1 MASTFFG
8 LNIGSSALSSFQA
21 AVNTTSNNI
30 ANLKTTGYC
39 RQTANLQSTAAL
51 RVAARYGSMGT
62 GVQVVSIKQERD
74 LYYDSKYWEAN
85 SSKGLYEQKLYYLNQ
100 IEDYFKDDTT
110 QKGFTTIF
118 NKMFNGLDTL
128 KTKAGDETVR
138 NQFINQ
144 SQQLCTYFNA
154 LSTSL
159 TEMQEDVNEEI
170 KSTTENINAIGQKI
184 ATLNREINNIEI
196 RGAYANELRDQR
208 ANLLDELSKIVDV
221 QTVETEIQNKN
232 GDNLGGTNFKV
243 LINDQT
249 LVDGNDYRTITY
261 TARTQAVNKTDANG
275 LYDLVWADTGMSFA
289 QANSNSSGSLK
300 ALFEI
305 RDGNNNDNLKGTVAD
320 TSTNNKLILKNTSVQ
335 NLNALNVPEHGQLT
349 LNGKKYSYDGWS
361 ATLDADGKITEMEFN
376 LTTEST
382 LTDDQLANAIGNTAS
397 DGVSYDSK
405 GIVYYQQQMNEF
417 LRNFAEMF
425 NSIEKDGQTLD
436 GEQMG
441 TFFQGETTTGTLYN
455 FNGAYV
461 DSEGKYVSATTNADG
476 SITKNPVTKVTSD
489 MDSYYKLTTANIRVN
504 NKSLTDPKYFA
515 TTTDI
520 TKGTDAYDLVEKLK
534 SLQSDVTMFRGDKA
548 SSFLET
554 LLSDVTVDVDKT
566 KTFYNNYNNLASS
579 VDTHRT
585 SISGVDEDEE
595 AMNLIKFQNAYNL
608 AAKTISVMAE
618 MYDKLINET
627 GVV

>member
-1 MASTFFG
+1 MKRKFISMLVCGMA
-8 LNIGSSALSSFQA
+8 LMLSA
-21 AVNTTSNNI
+21 I
-30 ANLKTTGYC
+30 YHP
-39 RQTANLQSTAAL
+39 
-51 RVAARYGSMGT
+51 
-62 GVQVVSIKQERD
+62 I
-74 LYYDSKYWEAN
+74 
-85 SSKGLYEQKLYYLNQ
+85 
-100 IEDYFKDDTT
+100 
-110 QKGFTTIF
+110 
-118 NKMFNGLDTL
+118 
-128 KTKAGDETVR
+128 
-138 NQFINQ
+138 
-144 SQQLCTYFNA
+144 
-154 LSTSL
+154 
-159 TEMQEDVNEEI
+159 DVNAA
-170 KSTTENINAIGQKI
+170 S
-184 ATLNREINNIEI
+184 
-196 RGAYANELRDQR
+196 
-208 ANLLDELSKIVDV
+208 
-221 QTVETEIQNKN
+221 
-232 GDNLGGTNFKV
+232 
-243 LINDQT
+243 
-249 LVDGNDYRTITY
+249 
-261 TARTQAVNKTDANG
+261 DANG

-335 NLNALNVPEHGQLT
+335 NLNALNVPESGQLT

-476 SITKNPVTKVTSD
+476 SITKNPITKVTSD

-618 MYDKLINET
+618 MYDKLMNYENAIHEKNQKRIRIGIKCIWIIPLVFLTMLFITSLYSRFSLNSAVIYTLSFSAENSNGISVSFSKSVKFSSFRVCGAADSPKLT
-627 GVV
+627 VIFSTFFIDSSFYLLQNGLHSFE